1 MKKKYPGFFVS
12 IEGGDG
18 VGKTTA
24 IKALEKKLIQNN
36 IKYFLTREPG
46 GSKISESIR
55 NIILDK
61 NNTEEDSRTEALL
74 YAASRRQ
81 HLVEI
86 IIPKLNN
93 GELVITDR
101 YIDSSL
107 AYQGYARGIGIKKV
121 FSINSFAIDNYIPNL
136 TFFLE
141 LSPEEGLKRIS
152 KNKRIEDRLDQEKI
166 SFHEKVYAGYH
177 ILIKKYKRRFV
188 VIDASKSPD
197 QVAEQMFIKLM
208 EYKLKWMKTT

>member
-1 MKKKYPGFFVS
+1 MKKKYSGFFIS

-24 IKALEKKLIQNN
+24 IKTLEEKLNKNN
-36 IKYFLTREPG
+36 IKYYLTREPG

-61 NNTEEDSRTEALL
+61 NNTEEDSKTEALL

-86 IIPKLNN
+86 VLPRLEK

-121 FSINSFAIDNYIPNL
+121 LLINTFAIDSYFPDL
-136 TFFLE
+136 TFFLD

-152 KNKRIEDRLDQEKI
+152 QNKREEDRLDKEKD
-166 SFHEKVYAGYH
+166 SFHQKVYEGYKKV
-177 ILIKKYKRRFV
+177 IKKYKKRFV
-188 VIDASKSPD
+188 LVDASKSPD
-197 QVAEQMFIKLM
+197 EIAEFMLDKINKLI
-208 EYKLKWMKTT
+208 LK

>member
-1 MKKKYPGFFVS
+1 MKKKYNGFFIS

-24 IKALEKKLIQNN
+24 IKTLEEKLNKNN
-36 IKYFLTREPG
+36 IKYYLTREPG

-61 NNTEEDSRTEALL
+61 NNTEEDSKTEALL

-86 IIPKLNN
+86 VLPRLEK

-121 FSINSFAIDNYIPNL
+121 LLINTFAIDSYFPDL
-136 TFFLE
+136 TFFLD

-152 KNKRIEDRLDQEKI
+152 QNKREEDRLDKEKD
-166 SFHEKVYAGYH
+166 SFHQKVYEGYKKV
-177 ILIKKYKRRFV
+177 IKKYKKRFV
-188 VIDASKSPD
+188 LVDARKSPD
-197 QVAEQMFIKLM
+197 EIAEFMLDKIK
-208 EYKLKWMKTT
+208 KLILK

>member
-1 MKKKYPGFFVS
+1 MKKKYSGFFIS

-24 IKALEKKLIQNN
+24 IKSLEEKLNKNN
-36 IKYFLTREPG
+36 IKYYLTREPG

-61 NNTEEDSRTEALL
+61 NNIEEDPKTEALL

-86 IIPKLNN
+86 VLPKLKN

-107 AYQGYARGIGIKKV
+107 AYQGYARGIGIKEV
-121 FSINSFAIDNYIPNL
+121 LSINTFAIDSYFPDL
-136 TFFLE
+136 TFFLD

-152 KNKRIEDRLDQEKI
+152 KNNRVEDRLDKEKD
-166 SFHEKVYAGYH
+166 SFHKKVYEGYKQV
-177 ILIKKYKRRFV
+177 IKKYKNRFV
-188 VIDASKSPD
+188 IVDASKTPD
-197 QVAEQMFIKLM
+197 EISEFMLNIIK
-208 EYKLKWMKTT
+208 EITQK

>member
-1 MKKKYPGFFVS
+1 MKKKYSGFFIS

-24 IKALEKKLIQNN
+24 IKTLEEKLNKNN
-36 IKYFLTREPG
+36 IKYYLTREPG

-61 NNTEEDSRTEALL
+61 NNTEEDSKTEALL

-86 IIPKLNN
+86 VLPRLEK

-121 FSINSFAIDNYIPNL
+121 LLINTFAIDSYFPDL
-136 TFFLE
+136 TFFLD

-152 KNKRIEDRLDQEKI
+152 QNKREEDRLDKEKD
-166 SFHEKVYAGYH
+166 SFHQKVYEGYKKV
-177 ILIKKYKRRFV
+177 IKKYKKRFV
-188 VIDASKSPD
+188 IVDASKSPD
-197 QVAEQMFIKLM
+197 EIAEFMLDKIK
-208 EYKLKWMKTT
+208 KLILK

>member
-1 MKKKYPGFFVS
+1 MKKKYDGFFIS

-24 IKALEKKLIQNN
+24 IKTLEEKLNKNN
-36 IKYFLTREPG
+36 INYYLTREPG

-61 NNTEEDSRTEALL
+61 NNTEEDSKTEALL

-86 IIPKLNN
+86 VLPRLEK

-121 FSINSFAIDNYIPNL
+121 LLINTFAIDSYFPDL
-136 TFFLE
+136 TFFLD

-152 KNKRIEDRLDQEKI
+152 QNKREEDRLDKEKN
-166 SFHEKVYAGYH
+166 SFHQKVYEGYKKV
-177 ILIKKYKRRFV
+177 IKKYKKRFV
-188 VIDASKSPD
+188 IVDASKSPNEI
-197 QVAEQMFIKLM
+197 AEFMLDKIK
-208 EYKLKWMKTT
+208 KLIIK